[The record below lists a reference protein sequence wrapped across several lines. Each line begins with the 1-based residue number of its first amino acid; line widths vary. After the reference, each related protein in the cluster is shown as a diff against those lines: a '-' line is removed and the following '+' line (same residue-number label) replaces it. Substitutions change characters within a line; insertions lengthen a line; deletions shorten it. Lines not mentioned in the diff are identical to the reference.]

1 MMCVRPGGIVTLVC
15 AVTSCGTA
23 EITVLSTDA
32 EGGATAA
39 DAGAQSMDGGST
51 PTSYCAEE
59 SPALLVSTAA
69 SATPVCAG
77 QIAQSA
83 FRYALCTC
91 GDLVLDHAL
100 TTDAFDGS
108 HGPYSMATAT
118 VGGSVG
124 ANGNLQMGAAIDIGG
139 SLWTGGMAQGF
150 TSSFD
155 VNIGGELHAA
165 GLVDLTGPGLTVD
178 TDAWAASGLVVTGSA
193 LIAGTLFIPQGA
205 PLNVGGTKTIGA
217 TVTEPV
223 HVPLPCDCARG
234 SLVDVGGFVETYR
247 ANNDD
252 TRAGLDELMLE
263 NVQTPLSMTIP
274 CGRLFFTRVGAHAPV
289 HLTVVGRT
297 AMFVGGDFQADADFF
312 IDVPSGSE
320 LNLFIEGNVVASQG
334 FGIGDQSNPARA
346 RVYIGGNGDV
356 VLQNAS
362 SVTGNLYAPSAQLVL
377 GTAATTI
384 FGSAFVRQLG
394 SGNGALTIHFDESVA
409 RESSICKTPTT
420 CSSCRDCGNQA
431 CTGSTCAGCSDSSQ
445 CCTPLVCRSGTCV
458 LDVR

>member
-1 MMCVRPGGIVTLVC
+1 
-15 AVTSCGTA
+15 
-23 EITVLSTDA
+23 
-32 EGGATAA
+32 
-39 DAGAQSMDGGST
+39 
-51 PTSYCAEE
+51 
-59 SPALLVSTAA
+59 
-69 SATPVCAG
+69 
-77 QIAQSA
+77 
-83 FRYALCTC
+83 
-91 GDLVLDHAL
+91 
-100 TTDAFDGS
+100 
-108 HGPYSMATAT
+108 
-118 VGGSVG
+118 VG
-124 ANGNLQMGAAIDIGG
+124 APIDIGG
-139 SLWTGGMAQGF
+139 SLWTGGTTQGF
-150 TSSFD
+150 VSSFN
-155 VNIGGELHAA
+155 VAIGGELHAA

-178 TDAWAASGLVVTGSA
+178 TDAWTASGLVVTGSA

-205 PLNVGGTKTIGA
+205 PLNVSGTKTIGA

-252 TRAGLDELMLE
+252 TRAGLDKLILE

-289 HLTVVGRT
+289 HLTVAGRT

-320 LNLFIEGNVVASQG
+320 LNLFIEGNVVASEG

-356 VLQNAS
+356 ILQNAA
-362 SVTGNLYAPSAQLVL
+362 SVTANLYAPSAQLVL
-377 GTAATTI
+377 GTAGTTI

-394 SGNGALTIHFDESVA
+394 SGTGALTIHFDESVA
-409 RESSICKTPTT
+409 RQSSICTAPT
-420 CSSCRDCGNQA
+420 SCASCGDCGNQA
-431 CTGSTCAGCSDSSQ
+431 CTESTCAGCSDSSQ